1 MIRRRLGALTPAE
14 EASVKKWA
22 AMHEAWV
29 PWVATGGIL
38 ALAVW
43 SAYRVEGGGRPRPVF
58 RK

>member
-1 MIRRRLGALTPAE
+1 MMRRRLGALSPAE

-29 PWVATGGIL
+29 PWVATAGVLGL
-38 ALAVW
+38 SLWA
-43 SAYRVEGGGRPRPVF
+43 AYRVENGGRPRPVF